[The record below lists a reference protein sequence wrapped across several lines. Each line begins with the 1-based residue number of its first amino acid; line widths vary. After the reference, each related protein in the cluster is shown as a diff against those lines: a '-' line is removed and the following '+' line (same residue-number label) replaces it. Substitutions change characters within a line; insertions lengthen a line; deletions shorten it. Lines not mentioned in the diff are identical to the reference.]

1 MVAVLL
7 SLVREGEQLMPFLKT
22 IANSKSFFGAASR
35 AFRLNPSGNM
45 HNQIM
50 KLPDLQVIE
59 ALSMV
64 LERLSRLSS
73 KSSYTMFIQGTQKC
87 GGWWRVVAG
96 CELQSHFFLL
106 LSLLSFALSYS
117 LLLLSPFSA
126 GLVPTLKEWS
136 RVLSNEAGDGANFL
150 VMNANAIVKRV
161 ATKRSGQQGSDNAG
175 LDSSNNHPQLG
186 RGRGGKATARRNQ
199 ERQFKEAQSPSRHA
213 VLDTMDAM
221 DAMDAMDT
229 KRDSGAS
236 ASPPRNRNNRRYNND
251 DDDDD
256 RNVRRSG
263 GSTHDQEEGKRNGET
278 QVSEVP
284 FDVNERSPWSQQFD
298 REYNQQYDD
307 DDEELAP
314 NELEE
319 IESELYGQHRNGN
332 SPARNQRNSRN
343 SRPSPVRNS
352 PVRNS
357 PVRNSP
363 QRQQEQD
370 QVSPPGTDDGDR
382 SASRSP
388 VPQIYDN
395 VADAEQ
401 YLVKQAMKK
410 SPAVRAVAQTNDMS
424 STAVQSPERST
435 DDLLAFYNR
444 LISKARAL
452 HEDENDMDQDEEDTL
467 FDEFQHQMEDE
478 KFGAKSL

>member
-1 MVAVLL
+1 M
-7 SLVREGEQLMPFLKT
+7 R
-22 IANSKSFFGAASR
+22 
-35 AFRLNPSGNM
+35 
-45 HNQIM
+45 
-50 KLPDLQVIE
+50 
-59 ALSMV
+59 
-64 LERLSRLSS
+64 
-73 KSSYTMFIQGTQKC
+73 
-87 GGWWRVVAG
+87 RVVAG
-96 CELQSHFFLL
+96 GGGLRTPI
-106 LSLLSFALSYS
+106 SLLSFALSSFFCS
-117 LLLLSPFSA
+117 LFFSSSSFSA

-251 DDDDD
+251 DD

-343 SRPSPVRNS
+343 SRPS

-467 FDEFQHQMEDE
+467 FEEFQHQMEDE